1 MMTLVVKYKK
11 RGDDMGKIEE
21 RYNQYMPYAD
31 YDGDSESELLE
42 LIVNQTK
49 KLEKKGVDLKLTAS
63 TRLLDIYT
71 NEIYS
76 GIITPYHKHDY
87 FELNYVYEGRLMEY
101 VDSRKLVLEA
111 GDLIL
116 MSTEIYH
123 TSHPIGKAKAVN
135 VIISKSF
142 AAEVEK
148 ILSSYDKE
156 NYLTYVIKNGDY
168 IVFRNLKNTGIEQVI
183 SEITAINLNR
193 KKYEPYIEP
202 TLDNLAKGMFLA
214 LTRAQI
220 TEHSYRKN
228 TEGINTTPT
237 RERFSQYV
245 ASRDDR
251 IMWYIS
257 DNLGTVTLEA
267 LSKQFGYSV
276 QQIRRIVKKRTGMT
290 FATYIQ
296 TVRLSR
302 VCELLRSSDLPVKKI
317 AQTMGIESPEYFS
330 RWFKKEHHV
339 SPTQYR
345 KRHMQK

>member
-1 MMTLVVKYKK
+1 
-11 RGDDMGKIEE
+11 MGKVTE
-21 RYNQYMPYAD
+21 RYEQYMPYAN
-31 YDGDSESELLE
+31 YNGNSESELLA
-42 LIVNQTK
+42 LIINQTK

-76 GIITPYHKHDY
+76 GIITPYHRHDY
-87 FELNYVYEGRLMEY
+87 FELNYVYEGKLMEY
-101 VDSRKLVLEA
+101 IDSRKLVLEA

-116 MSTEIYH
+116 MSTEVYH
-123 TSHPIGKAKAVN
+123 TSHPIGQAKAVN
-135 VIISKSF
+135 VIVSKNF
-142 AAEVEK
+142 TTEVEK
-148 ILSSYDKE
+148 MLCTHDKD
-156 NYLTYVIKNGDY
+156 NYLTYIIKNGDY
-168 IVFRNLKNTGIEQVI
+168 IVFRKLKSTGIEQVI

-202 TLDNLAKGMFLA
+202 TLDILAKGMFLT
-214 LTRAQI
+214 LTRAQV

-228 TEGINTTPT
+228 TQGVNATPT
-237 RERFSQYV
+237 KERFSQYV

-251 IMWYIS
+251 VMWYIT
-257 DNLGTVTLEA
+257 DNLGTVTLET
-267 LSKQFGYSV
+267 LSKQFGYSM

-302 VCELLRSSDLPVKKI
+302 VCDLLRNSDLPIKKI
-317 AQTMGIESPEYFS
+317 AETMGIESPEYFS

-339 SPTQYR
+339 TPSQYR
-345 KRHMQK
+345 QKHMQK